1 MRGNIS
7 FDKEGANPNK
17 FRTELFMID
26 WQVLKP
32 MPFFQGCPPRDLRR
46 LARYCHQRYCRKFEQ
61 IHEAGAPS
69 QHVCVIMKGEVVIQK
84 ATVPRDERARCNV
97 VVLEGELFGFG
108 EMMLNRYYTG
118 AIALTDCV
126 LLEIGKEDFV
136 RHFMAIPVLREKILL
151 WLSEIA
157 RILMNKLASGGLNEL
172 ALYLYQRSEQSGK
185 LVGAKIHIQEK
196 MSQLEIASVLDLSR
210 EYVTRLFADLRAQKV
225 VQFNRGFPIIDKAW
239 LDKAVKDKDLA
250 DSIRY
255 RTSPL

>member
-1 MRGNIS
+1 
-7 FDKEGANPNK
+7 
-17 FRTELFMID
+17 MID
-26 WQVLKP
+26 WQVLKLI
-32 MPFFQGCPPRDLRR
+32 PFFQGCSERDMRT
-46 LARYCHQRYCRKFEQ
+46 LARYCSQRYYTKFEQ

-69 QHVCVIMKGEVVIQK
+69 RHVCVIMKGEVVIQK
-84 ATVPRDERARCNV
+84 GTEPRDERACCNV

-118 AIALTDCV
+118 AVALTECV
-126 LLEIGKEDFV
+126 LLEIEKEDFV
-136 RHFMAIPVLREKILL
+136 RQFMAIPVLREKILL

-210 EYVTRLFADLRAQKV
+210 EYVTRLFAELRAKKV

-239 LDKAVKDKDLA
+239 LDQAVKDKDLA

-255 RTSPL
+255 RSSPL